1 MGMRADRA
9 SGSESDGR
17 PRASERYPRTATCGC
32 LFFVSPS
39 SLYHLRSIRGLKR
52 RKPRRDP
59 LHSGRGSS
67 PARGEAWVHR
77 AESARA
83 ARYVGKRAER
93 VRGRKGAADRPSASR
108 ATPHVYK
115 GVSLSRP
122 SFVSPTLS
130 THSRIQ
136 GTEYRGE
143 RLSTPGGARSAR
155 CVWKRPEGT
164 SGSKRATNRPRA
176 SRATPH
182 VYKGVSPSR
191 PSFVSPTLS
200 TYSRIQRT
208 EYLGK
213 SLSTPGEFLLWPA
226 EIPVCSKQR
235 SCETLG
241 ACERAQCAPAA
252 VKATAFLALRSAIT
266 ARLRAGVSCVSQDL
280 LGRSEIPGCSERNAR
295 DPLGACGSA
304 LSAQVAAK
312 GPRIVLARLALSPH
326 GYWRVCLSRLS
337 VVSLSHSMYSRI
349 QGTEYRREGVST
361 PGEVLLVRAK
371 ILCAASRAREPLGAW
386 EARGSRKRK

>member
-143 RLSTPGGARSAR
+143 RLSTPGD
-155 CVWKRPEGT
+155 
-164 SGSKRATNRPRA
+164 
-176 SRATPH
+176 
-182 VYKGVSPSR
+182 
-191 PSFVSPTLS
+191 
-200 TYSRIQRT
+200 
-208 EYLGK
+208 
-213 SLSTPGEFLLWPA
+213 
-226 EIPVCSKQR
+226 
-235 SCETLG
+235 
-241 ACERAQCAPAA
+241 
-252 VKATAFLALRSAIT
+252 
-266 ARLRAGVSCVSQDL
+266 DL
-280 LGRSEIPGCSERNAR
+280 LGRAEIPGCSEQNAR
-295 DPLGACGSA
+295 DPLGAFGSD
-304 LSAQVAAK
+304 LRAQVAVN
-312 GPRIVLARLALSPH
+312 GPPIVLARLALRRTCT
-326 GYWRVCLSRLS
+326 RVCLPPVPPSSRQHS
-337 VVSLSHSMYSRI
+337 RRIRGFKGRNTSARVSPPRESFFC
-349 QGTEYRREGVST
+349 GPRRF
-361 PGEVLLVRAK
+361 
-371 ILCAASRAREPLGAW
+371 LCVASRDRARRWVRVKERSAHQ
-386 EARGSRKRK
+386 RQ